1 LPVALAVVVP
11 VGQRGPLRWSGVYI
25 IERVYKMPILLDL
38 FSGSLSWS
46 KAFAE
51 LPGWQCISVD
61 NDEKFTD
68 TTVVCDVLQWEV
80 PERLHGSVD
89 VVTIGVPCT
98 AYSTANKKKSE
109 EAQEA
114 TRVLWRRAFEIADL
128 VLKPNGV
135 FVAENPSR
143 TELTGCTSRPIGDM
157 EALIRPGMY
166 KTQVNYCRY
175 SDESNVFSW
184 KRTTLWSNVDLI
196 RNGFEP
202 LLCTARQRCCVGEI
216 KTTGSYAHYNR
227 MAFTSYSFDKMNK
240 RLWAT
245 MPPLLCRDVRDAAIN
260 ALLTDF

>member
-1 LPVALAVVVP
+1 
-11 VGQRGPLRWSGVYI
+11 
-25 IERVYKMPILLDL
+25 MILLDL

-51 LPGWQCISVD
+51 LPDWETISID
-61 NDEKFTD
+61 NDPKYTG
-68 TTVVCDVLQWEV
+68 TTIICDVLEWEV

-143 TELTGCTSRPIGDM
+143 TELAGCKSRPIGDM

-166 KTQVNYCRY
+166 KTQVNYGRY
-175 SDESNVFSW
+175 SEPPEYVFSW
-184 KRTTLWSNVDLI
+184 GK
-196 RNGFEP
+196 
-202 LLCTARQRCCVGEI
+202 
-216 KTTGSYAHYNR
+216 K
-227 MAFTSYSFDKMNK
+227 
-240 RLWAT
+240 
-245 MPPLLCRDVRDAAIN
+245 PPCIPIS
-260 ALLTDF
+260 TC

>member
-1 LPVALAVVVP
+1 MIKCYDKMLIMFFTTLPSRSFAVVFFSLP
-11 VGQRGPLRWSGVYI
+11 KQ
-25 IERVYKMPILLDL
+25 MPILLDL

-51 LPGWQCISVD
+51 LPDWETISID
-61 NDEKFTD
+61 NDPKYTD
-68 TTVVCDVLQWEV
+68 TTVLCDVLEWEV

-98 AYSTANKKKSE
+98 AYSTANKKKTE

-143 TELTGCTSRPIGDM
+143 TELTGCKSRPVGDM
-157 EALIRPGMY
+157 EALIRPGMF

-175 SDESNVFSW
+175 SEPPENVFSW
-184 KRTTLWSNVDLI
+184 KATSLWSQYRLATKWFRTPDLHGT
-196 RNGFEP
+196 R
-202 LLCTARQRCCVGEI
+202 T
-216 KTTGSYAHYNR
+216 
-227 MAFTSYSFDKMNK
+227 
-240 RLWAT
+240 
-245 MPPLLCRDVRDAAIN
+245 
-260 ALLTDF
+260 ALLRR